1 MRLPNKKIS
10 IAIIGAGW
18 FGCHIGYKLVQAN
31 FKVKIFEKEKDI
43 FQNASGNNT
52 NRLHLGFHY
61 PRSLQTRKMSYE
73 GYKKF
78 IREYPNL
85 SKTLKNNIY
94 VIAKSKHNKM
104 RSNLYEKSMLR
115 SNLKFSKLDPK
126 KTDLI
131 NVDKIFNTNERAI
144 DHKRAKDFFKKK
156 LEKNI
161 SFKNKITSIKKINKK
176 YKIDNEIYDFVI
188 NCSYQQSFKL
198 KNLNLTYEHCMFSLY
213 RSKNKN
219 HKSYT
224 IMDGPFYTL
233 LKWNKDLFGLY
244 SVKDSRI
251 KTSKNFDVVR
261 KSFQKLS
268 KKKEGKVKQKILKGF
283 LSFYPNFT
291 SNFKFV
297 KNLYSIRTIMKNKK
311 DARVCLVKNNNN
323 FIDIM
328 SGKID
333 HIFYAYDE
341 VLKCIR
347 TY

>member
-1 MRLPNKKIS
+1 MNKDNKKK

-18 FGCHIGYKLVQAN
+18 FGCHIGHMLNKNN
-31 FKVKIFEKEKDI
+31 FNVEIFEKENDI

-61 PRSLQTRKMSYE
+61 PRSYSTRKMSFD

-78 IREYPNL
+78 LSQYPNL
-85 SKTLKNNIY
+85 SKPLKNNIY
-94 VIAKSKHNKM
+94 VIAKSKLNKM
-104 RSNLYEKSMLR
+104 SPKLYEKAMLK
-115 SNLKFSKLDPK
+115 SDLKFSILDSK

-131 NVDKIFNTNERAI
+131 NTVKTFNTNERGI
-144 DHKRAKDFFKKK
+144 DHLKAKTFFKKK
-156 LEKNI
+156 LKKNI
-161 SFKNKITSIKKINKK
+161 FFKKDIRSIKKINNK
-176 YKIDNEIYDFVI
+176 YMIDNKLFDFVI

-198 KNLNLTYEHCMFSLY
+198 KNLDVTYEHCLFSLY
-213 RSKNKN
+213 KPKNKN

-233 LKWNKDLFGLY
+233 LRWNKDLFSLY

-251 KTSKNFDVVR
+251 LTSKNFD
-261 KSFQKLS
+261 KAKESFKKLS
-268 KKKEGKVKQKILKGF
+268 TKKENQAKEKILKGF
-283 LSFYPNFT
+283 LKFYPKFIN
-291 SNFKFV
+291 NFKFV
-297 KNLYSIRTIMKNKK
+297 KNLYSIRTIIKNKK
-311 DARVCLVKNNNN
+311 DARICIVKNNDN
-323 FIDIM
+323 FINIL

-341 VLKCIR
+341 VLKCIK